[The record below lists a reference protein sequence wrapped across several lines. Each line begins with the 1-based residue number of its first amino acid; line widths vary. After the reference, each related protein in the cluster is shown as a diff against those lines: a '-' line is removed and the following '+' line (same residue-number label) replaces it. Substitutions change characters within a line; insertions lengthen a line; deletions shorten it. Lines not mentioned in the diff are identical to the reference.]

1 MAINHIHGD
10 TFDYVV
16 TLPTS
21 FANGYF
27 SDWTVTSQVR
37 TSRYQQFVAEINC
50 TWLDSITTRDL
61 KIFALST
68 TSWPVADCEMDI
80 QFVRNSDKYTFSSNL
95 ISISVLKDVT
105 RPDGITLGV
114 L

>member
-37 TSRYQQFVAEINC
+37 TTRYQEFVASLSC
-50 TWLDSITTRDL
+50 TWADPATTRDL
-61 KIFALST
+61 KLFLIST
-68 TSWPVADCEMDI
+68 STWPITECQMDI
-80 QFVRNSDKYTFSSNL
+80 QFVRNSDGYTFSSN
-95 ISISVLKDVT
+95 IETVNVVKDVT
-105 RPDGITLGV
+105 RPNGV
-114 L
+114 V